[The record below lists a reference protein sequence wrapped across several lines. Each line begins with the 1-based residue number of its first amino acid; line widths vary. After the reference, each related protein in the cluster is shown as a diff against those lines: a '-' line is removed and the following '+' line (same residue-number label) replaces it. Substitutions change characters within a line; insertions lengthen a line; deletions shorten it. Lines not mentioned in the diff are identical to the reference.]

1 MTSGDDT
8 KQQSF
13 PVVVYR
19 RTLAR
24 GWEMFKSS
32 KNEECTATAKEKHIE
47 LRALKLHWLLD
58 VHARYWSN
66 NGKQKPNQEVQQ
78 CKVIK

>member
-19 RTLAR
+19 RALAR

-47 LRALKLHWLLD
+47 LRALKLH
-58 VHARYWSN
+58 
-66 NGKQKPNQEVQQ
+66 
-78 CKVIK
+78 